1 MQLTD
6 ELTDESI
13 MTEFWEKGLFAQ
25 QRLTNTLSTLSPQKS
40 REAKMASLNW
50 LALDPQVI
58 VKMMH
63 FYRERCHFV

>member
-25 QRLTNTLSTLSPQKS
+25 QRLTNTLSTLSPQKP
-40 REAKMASLNW
+40 REAKMA
-50 LALDPQVI
+50 V
-58 VKMMH
+58 
-63 FYRERCHFV
+63 